1 MSPAKYPLA
10 ELIRQG
16 EGQHLEFK
24 SRLSDAERLART
36 LGAFANSGGGTLL
49 VGVADD
55 GTVVGCAANA
65 EIAAT
70 LRSAAQVHLDP
81 PVECTLSYEACTG
94 LTVARIEVPALNRAP
109 HRLYFAPRERAVYVR
124 SGASDRLASPQVI
137 RTLGEPRA
145 PLPIASGRW
154 ARVEAHFKTR
164 TSLTPAEYMTLVN
177 TSKRTAR
184 DELHR
189 LVQAGHLRIH
199 TAGSREEYTLA

>member
-1 MSPAKYPLA
+1 MPPARCSLA
-10 ELIRQG
+10 ELLRQG

-55 GTVVGCAANA
+55 GTIVGCAADA
-65 EIAAT
+65 EIEAT
-70 LRSAAQVHLDP
+70 LRSASQVHLDP
-81 PVECTLSYEACTG
+81 PVECTVSYEDCTG
-94 LTVARIEVPALNRAP
+94 LTVARIEVPASNHP
-109 HRLYFAPRERAVYVR
+109 HRLYFAPKERAVYVR

-137 RTLGEPRA
+137 RMLGEPRA
-145 PLPIASGRW
+145 PLPIAAGRW
-154 ARVEAHFKTR
+154 VRVEAYFETR
-164 TSLTPAEYMTLVN
+164 TSLTLAEYMTLVN